1 MQDVTPGL
9 RLQDLRL
16 PHLRS
21 VPGAPSRLRAQSE
34 RSPSV
39 RLPLASEAIS
49 APREPRTHPWDEIQG
64 PGAGEVAV
72 GMQGRGS
79 GPPRW
84 VGAGRGRGH
93 LVLGQGRASAGYK
106 SCRRGSPG

>member
-1 MQDVTPGL
+1 MQDGTPGL

-21 VPGAPSRLRAQSE
+21 RPGAPSRLRAQSE

-39 RLPLASEAIS
+39 RLPQASEAIS
-49 APREPRTHPWDEIQG
+49 APREPRTHPRDEIQRPKG
-64 PGAGEVAV
+64 REVVV
-72 GMQGRGS
+72 GMQGPGS

-84 VGAGRGRGH
+84 GGGGAGAGPPRAWAGA
-93 LVLGQGRASAGYK
+93 GQ
-106 SCRRGSPG
+106 RRV